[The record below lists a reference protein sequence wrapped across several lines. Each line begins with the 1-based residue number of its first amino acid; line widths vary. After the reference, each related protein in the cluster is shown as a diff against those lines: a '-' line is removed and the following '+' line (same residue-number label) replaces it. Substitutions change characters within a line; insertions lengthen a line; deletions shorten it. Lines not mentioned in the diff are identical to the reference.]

1 MLPSPPRQWPHPGR
15 LNVPGSPTSGPTEKW
30 SIRVAVLLVLTLVTV
45 VTHQGMPR
53 NAAPPPPATP
63 ASPAG
68 PPADASQIASAEDED
83 PVSIVTDDPTCPE
96 WEPIT
101 AALNTELG
109 NGWHQRDPSIPQ
121 TEWTDDQHTQYRAV
135 AVAMRAAADK
145 SVALAKQTPHRVM
158 RELYEQAIAY
168 WRAYADT
175 VDNYRPSADH
185 LAGAATSAAESIQS
199 ICAAIDF
206 GAAAGRAA
214 LTLPGPPPVPE
225 SPLADPAHPPRF
237 ITGASA
243 FCSEWVTMVGDYD
256 AATREWRDRHDPNLP
271 ASQSPPDLR
280 ELNAKAATVMQQN
293 ADRTQLQGLLSGNLT
308 AADFAALSSHYRRA
322 YAMALPSYGLPDT
335 HLDDA
340 ASRLQS
346 LTDHAC
352 RAVRK

>member
-1 MLPSPPRQWPHPGR
+1 MLVVSLVSFVMHLQMPHD
-15 LNVPGSPTSGPTEKW
+15 
-30 SIRVAVLLVLTLVTV
+30 
-45 VTHQGMPR
+45 
-53 NAAPPPPATP
+53 APPPPPVTP
-63 ASPAG
+63 TSPSG
-68 PPADASQIASAEDED
+68 LPVDTTLIASAKDDD
-83 PVSIVTDDPTCPE
+83 PVSLVTEDPTCPE

-109 NGWHQRDPSIPQ
+109 NGWHQRDPSISAP
-121 TEWTDDQHTQYRAV
+121 EWSDDQRKQYRAV
-135 AVAMRAAADK
+135 AGAMRAAADR

-168 WRAYADT
+168 WRAYADS
-175 VDNYRPSADH
+175 VNNYRPSADH

-243 FCSEWVTMVGDYD
+243 FCSEWVAMVGEYD
-256 AATREWRDRHDPNLP
+256 TATREWRDRHDPNLP

-280 ELNAKAATVMQQN
+280 ELNAKAAMVMQQN
-293 ADRTQLQGLLSGNLT
+293 ADRTHLLGLLSGNLA